1 MEDSRDHHNASH
13 QEETSDTSLTASW
26 CQSHEGKHSAIKH
39 WIERCITQR
48 RDRARLLPSW
58 VSVTLSSIEDAP
70 IVQGLVMSV
79 LHNNIST
86 KSSLFKITYKTE
98 KERKVEESKI
108 FPLSGSIEVNF
119 LEYMNKKADVQPK

>member
-70 IVQGLVMSV
+70 IVQGRLPQPTSAVTTFWSCQYYTTTSALKAV
-79 LHNNIST
+79 
-86 KSSLFKITYKTE
+86 SSK
-98 KERKVEESKI
+98 
-108 FPLSGSIEVNF
+108 
-119 LEYMNKKADVQPK
+119 